1 MYKIYQIE
9 EDGTLVVPYSTV
21 TTRRDTGSK
30 VVKVPVI
37 SVNSFKSHQD
47 AEKEIAENLNLLG
60 KFVILKVYI
69 K

>member
-9 EDGTLVVPYSTV
+9 EDGTLVVPYSVV

-30 VVKVPVI
+30 AAKVPVI
-37 SVNSFKSHQD
+37 PENFFKSLAE
-47 AEKEIAENLNLLG
+47 AEKEIAENRELLG